1 MIISALHKFIFVAI
15 PKTGT
20 HAVRRALREHMGPA
34 DMEQVGLFVQREFPM
49 PELARIGH
57 GHLSLEQVR
66 PYFNAE
72 EWGSFFKFAFV
83 RNPFDRFISYC
94 AFMTRMEGEFQ
105 RHPQAVMRDLIAN
118 PPPHHVLFRP
128 QHTFVTGPYG
138 ELLTDF
144 IGRVETMQESY
155 DEIACRIGVPTKTLE
170 RVNTS
175 KRLDYRQYYDQ
186 HLIDGVAKLYVRDLE
201 LFGYEF

>member
-1 MIISALHKFIFVAI
+1 MIISALHRFIFAAI

-20 HAVRRALREHMGPA
+20 HAVRRALREHMGPE
-34 DMEQVGLFVQREFPM
+34 DQEQVGLFVKRELPI

-57 GHLSLEQVR
+57 GHLTLEQVR
-66 PYFNAE
+66 PYFE
-72 EWGSFFKFAFV
+72 PDEWASHFKFAFV

-94 AFMTRMEGEFQ
+94 AFMTRMQGQFEQ
-105 RHPQAVMRDLIAN
+105 RPQQVMRHFIAN
-118 PPPHHVLFRP
+118 PPPQHVLFYP
-128 QHTFVTGPYG
+128 QHTFVTDQSGA
-138 ELLTDF
+138 LLSDY

-155 DEIACRIGVPTKTLE
+155 DQICARIGIPTATLE
-170 RVNTS
+170 RVNPS

-186 HLIDGVAKLYVRDLE
+186 ELIDGVARLYSRDIE